1 MGGGL
6 GAAYEMTDLIHWWS
20 IDELIYCKS
29 SAVLLSWG
37 IDTIKG
43 AATISWTIT
52 LWSFKCAQK
61 WLSQSSPPC
70 SSLHLQALAQQR
82 LSNSKRQAEI
92 RKKEKKKR
100 KQQRGTDWDRTRR
113 EEKINSWHKVDCTY
127 CTLSGGRQPRLASCQ
142 VLRTTSTETDRRA
155 DRQAESERQSGKQRG
170 GRRRQQQQQC
180 LKCSTSTTR
189 CASQKASP
197 LSCFI
202 SLIFCLLW
210 SELKDDGGSGGGGG
224 GGRVE
229 GLRLR
234 VLGLCKV
241 SSLQRNTTKKKKIQT
256 WCQTEKKPWKSNG
269 GGGGVGEKKETEKV
283 QKIKKDNKNY
293 QRSFASALSLP

>member
-1 MGGGL
+1 M
-6 GAAYEMTDLIHWWS
+6 ERTETEQD
-20 IDELIYCKS
+20 
-29 SAVLLSWG
+29 
-37 IDTIKG
+37 
-43 AATISWTIT
+43 
-52 LWSFKCAQK
+52 
-61 WLSQSSPPC
+61 
-70 SSLHLQALAQQR
+70 
-82 LSNSKRQAEI
+82 
-92 RKKEKKKR
+92 EKK
-100 KQQRGTDWDRTRR
+100 
-113 EEKINSWHKVDCTY
+113 KINSWHKVDCTY

-142 VLRTTSTETDRRA
+142 VLRTTSTERQTDGQI
-155 DRQAESERQSGKQRG
+155 DRQRVRESGKQRG

-180 LKCSTSTTR
+180 LKRSTSTTR

-210 SELKDDGGSGGGGG
+210 SELKDDGGSGGGG
-224 GGRVE
+224 RVE

-241 SSLQRNTTKKKKIQT
+241 SSLQRNTTKKKNPDVVSDR
-256 WCQTEKKPWKSNG
+256 EKALKVKRWRRRCRR
-269 GGGGVGEKKETEKV
+269 KKKTEKV

>member
-1 MGGGL
+1 M
-6 GAAYEMTDLIHWWS
+6 ERTETEQD
-20 IDELIYCKS
+20 
-29 SAVLLSWG
+29 
-37 IDTIKG
+37 
-43 AATISWTIT
+43 
-52 LWSFKCAQK
+52 
-61 WLSQSSPPC
+61 
-70 SSLHLQALAQQR
+70 
-82 LSNSKRQAEI
+82 
-92 RKKEKKKR
+92 EKK
-100 KQQRGTDWDRTRR
+100 
-113 EEKINSWHKVDCTY
+113 KINSWHKVDCTY
-127 CTLSGGRQPRLASCQ
+127 CTLSGGRQPRLVSCQ

-241 SSLQRNTTKKKKIQT
+241 SSLQRNTTKKKKNPDVVSDR
-256 WCQTEKKPWKSNG
+256 EKALKVKRWRRRCRR
-269 GGGGVGEKKETEKV
+269 KKKL
-283 QKIKKDNKNY
+283 KKCKK
-293 QRSFASALSLP
+293 